1 MNLTVIL
8 GALELG
14 GIFAIMSLG
23 LYISYKVLNLP
34 DLTVDGSFVL
44 GSAISAVLTV
54 HSQPYLGLMMSFV
67 LGFLAGMVTGIL
79 STKLNIMPLLSG
91 ILTMTGLYSINLR
104 IMNET
109 PNISLFEKKTIFTL
123 LEKYDPFD
131 KIIIIYIIVV
141 LICIFLHYLLRTHLG
156 LALRACGDN
165 EAMVKASS
173 IDTDKMKILGLA
185 MANGFVAMAGA
196 VFAQHQTFADIQS
209 GTGMMVIGLASIIVG
224 TSLIKKE
231 KLAIQLFAVVFGA
244 VFYRGILTVALQLGL
259 PSSDLKLLSALL
271 VIIAISVSS
280 LKKRGKRNVRNKR
293 C

>member
-44 GSAISAVLTV
+44 GSAVSAVLTV
-54 HSQPYLGLMMSFV
+54 YCHPYLGIIFSFIV
-67 LGFLAGMVTGIL
+67 GLIAGAVTGIL

-109 PNISLFEKKTIFTL
+109 PNISLFEKTTIFTC
-123 LEKYDPFD
+123 LEQYDPYH
-131 KIIIIYIIVV
+131 KIVIIYVIVV
-141 LICIFLHYLLRTHLG
+141 LIALFLHYLLRTQLG
-156 LALRACGDN
+156 LALCACGDN
-165 EAMVKASS
+165 EDMVKASS

-185 MANGFVAMAGA
+185 LANGFVSMAGA
-196 VFAQHQTFADIQS
+196 IYAQHQTFADIQS

-224 TSLIKKE
+224 MSLIKKE
-231 KLAIQLFAVVFGA
+231 KLAFQLFAVVFGA
-244 VFYRGILTVALQLGL
+244 IFYRAILTVALQLGL

-271 VIIAISVSS
+271 VIIAISASS
-280 LKKRGKRNVRNKR
+280 LKKRGKKNVRTKEY
-293 C
+293 